1 MDMAHS
7 PSTVQNARRGRGDST
22 DSGVGT
28 KSSHNS
34 CSDLSQDG
42 TDELASHDCG
52 NTGNSSTQAP
62 LTQTNSLPAE
72 RQVMEENKDGCY
84 LVQMKQSLSELRSSL
99 EKLIMELSDRVE
111 NLEQNVQMVQSKV
124 SSLSASSVLLDQPS
138 CSSSCLDSPM
148 KRGREPIPLTP
159 DMANLDSHFTT
170 TKDQRCYSDSQM
182 TKHRR
187 SEIQEQVGSTKL
199 RSSTQIGD
207 VSNEHMQC
215 QVVNTVAYMA

>member
-1 MDMAHS
+1 MARILLKWNGGYLYYPDGGFTLSRQQTTHEEKNGDQVQLTRFVQFTPQMDMAHS

-111 NLEQNVQMVQSKV
+111 NLEQNVQM
-124 SSLSASSVLLDQPS
+124 
-138 CSSSCLDSPM
+138 M
-148 KRGREPIPLTP
+148 
-159 DMANLDSHFTT
+159 H
-170 TKDQRCYSDSQM
+170 
-182 TKHRR
+182 
-187 SEIQEQVGSTKL
+187 SES
-199 RSSTQIGD
+199 
-207 VSNEHMQC
+207 
-215 QVVNTVAYMA
+215 